1 MWLASI
7 GVPLVGLALFGVA
20 VMLHP
25 FAGAEAAS
33 GTATHDA
40 QLGVV
45 ITGDVRGY
53 LEPCGCSEHMLG
65 GVDRAAAQVDVAK
78 KELGA
83 AVHIAAGDTLFA
95 APPVDAAHGQQDQ
108 LKAKTILGADA
119 IMNTVALAI
128 GPRDLPGGPPAIAE
142 VKPPFPVIGLGQ
154 GPGFTVSK
162 QGDIQL
168 GVATGSDP
176 AQLISNVKAAKAAG
190 AEAVIALAQFPLT
203 TLLPQGTQL
212 KAAGADVAVIA
223 HQAAD
228 TDGEANNDVDAGLP
242 VLTLMNRGRAIARVD
257 FHRVA
262 GAPPGFVP
270 VTSGAEQA
278 HDLQLRDAEIDSL
291 KKRAHLAES
300 PLKEAMDKKIAEK
313 QAQRDALAAQKPAPP
328 AGRSWLSTQ
337 FVELSDDKPRSQ
349 AGHALIEKFDAD
361 VSQLNLAW
369 ARAHG
374 VSCPA
379 AKPGEPAFAGTAS
392 CIACHAEPGEVYKG
406 TEHSHAYATLEK
418 VHKQFDLDC
427 VRCHV
432 VGTNAPGG
440 VCRVDQVEGRKNV
453 GCESCHGRGSLH
465 ADDPNVPV
473 PVPEPGEQ
481 NCRVCH
487 TPENSTAFDYAT
499 YLPKILGPG
508 HGKPS
513 AK

>member
-1 MWLASI
+1 MGSCPTIETERLILRPFREADVDAYTALLQTPQVRASLHLPDDVGRYDAWLGFATWL
-7 GVPLVGLALFGVA
+7 GQWELRGTGQWAL
-20 VMLHP
+20 
-25 FAGAEAAS
+25 EEKAS
-33 GTATHDA
+33 GTFVGRAGMHFPARADWPGIEIGWALHPDQWGKGYATEA
-40 QLGVV
+40 G
-45 ITGDVRGY
+45 
-53 LEPCGCSEHMLG
+53 
-65 GVDRAAAQVDVAK
+65 AAAVAY
-78 KELGA
+78 A
-83 AVHIAAGDTLFA
+83 FA
-95 APPVDAAHGQQDQ
+95 NH
-108 LKAKTILGADA
+108 
-119 IMNTVALAI
+119 
-128 GPRDLPGGPPAIAE
+128 
-142 VKPPFPVIGLGQ
+142 
-154 GPGFTVSK
+154 
-162 QGDIQL
+162 
-168 GVATGSDP
+168 
-176 AQLISNVKAAKAAG
+176 
-190 AEAVIALAQFPLT
+190 
-203 TLLPQGTQL
+203 
-212 KAAGADVAVIA
+212 
-223 HQAAD
+223 
-228 TDGEANNDVDAGLP
+228 DVDAGLP